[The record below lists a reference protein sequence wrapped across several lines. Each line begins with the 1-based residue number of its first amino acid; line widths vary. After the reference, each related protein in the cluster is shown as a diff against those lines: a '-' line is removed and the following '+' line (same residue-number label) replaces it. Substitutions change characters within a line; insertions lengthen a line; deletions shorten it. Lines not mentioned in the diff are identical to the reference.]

1 MRIIIQKVKESSV
14 KVDDEIVGQ
23 IKKGFLLLVGIET
36 GDEEADIQ
44 KAADKIASMR
54 IFEDDNGKMNLSI
67 FDVGGEILSVSQF
80 TLAANV
86 QKGNRPSFIGAMR
99 PEQANEYFML
109 LNQKLR
115 DQGLKVETGK
125 FQEHMEVSLIN
136 DGPVTIILDIKDG
149 KVL

>member
-86 QKGNRPSFIGAMR
+86 QKGNRPSFTGAMR

>member
-86 QKGNRPSFIGAMR
+86 QKGNRPSFIGAMT

>member
-36 GDEEADIQ
+36 GDEEEDIQ
-44 KAADKIASMR
+44 KAADKIANMR

-86 QKGNRPSFIGAMR
+86 QKGNRPSFTGAMR

-115 DQGLKVETGK
+115 DLGLKVETGK
-125 FQEHMEVSLIN
+125 FQEHMDVSLIN

>member
-14 KVDDEIVGQ
+14 KVDGNIVGQ
-23 IKKGFLLLVGIET
+23 IKHGFLLLVGIESNDT
-36 GDEEADIQ
+36 EIEIQ
-44 KAADKIASMR
+44 KAADKIANMR
-54 IFEDDNGKMNLSI
+54 IFEDEEGKMNRSI

-99 PEQANEYFML
+99 PEQANDYFMM
-109 LNQKLR
+109 LNSKLK
-115 DQGLKVETGK
+115 DLGMKVETGI
-125 FQEHMEVSLIN
+125 FQKHMDVSLIN